1 MKFTD
6 LNAQGGIGANCS
18 LCEIGPFKFVIDSG
32 LHPKFAGSES
42 LPKHEEI
49 ERFSLDFIIL
59 THCHLDHLGSLP
71 LLSREQPD
79 APVILSYASSILA
92 RRMLSNSISV
102 MKRQRTEL
110 NIPELPYY
118 GRGDLT
124 SLYDRFK
131 TPPLH
136 TPYRLEKN
144 GEHIELTLHHAGHV
158 AGAVS
163 VSVKYKRKTTFFTGD
178 ILFNDQRTLDG
189 ANLPKEPVDIL
200 VTETTRGS
208 TEIPRNQSRESE
220 IVRMLKTIH
229 STLTKQGSV
238 LIPVF
243 ALGRMQEMLAILDEA
258 FRKNAIPKVPVFC
271 SGLGMDLVNHFHEIS
286 KNTNRVRFNRKV
298 LRAIGARPL
307 PKKIEPGRRPPM
319 EGIFLVSS
327 GMMVENTPSYVL
339 ASGLLGE
346 AKNSILFVGYCD
358 PSTPGGKLLEASKGE
373 TFDFDALDV
382 VQKIEAK
389 VSKFD
394 LSGHANRDELI
405 AYAKKISP
413 RAVIL
418 HHGDP
423 DAREWFKQNLEN
435 EPFSIYDPEPLK
447 TYDI

>member
-102 MKRQRTEL
+102 MKRQRMEL

-163 VSVKYKRKTTFFTGD
+163 VSVKYKGKTTFFTGD

-435 EPFSIYDPEPLK
+435 ETFSIYDPEPLK

>member
-163 VSVKYKRKTTFFTGD
+163 VSIKYKRKTTFFTGD

>member
-71 LLSREQPD
+71 LLSRQQPD

-118 GRGDLT
+118 GRSDLT

-163 VSVKYKRKTTFFTGD
+163 VSIKYKGNITFFTGD

-229 STLTKQGSV
+229 STLAKQGSV

-258 FRKNAIPKVPVFC
+258 FRKKAIPKVPVFC

-346 AKNSILFVGYCD
+346 SKNSILFVGYCD
-358 PSTPGGKLLEASKGE
+358 PSTPGGKLLEASRGE

-382 VQKIEAK
+382 IQKIEAK

-423 DAREWFKQNLEN
+423 EAREWFKQNLEN

>member
-6 LNAQGGIGANCS
+6 LNARGGIGANCS

-71 LLSREQPD
+71 LLSRQQPD

-118 GRGDLT
+118 GRSDLT

-163 VSVKYKRKTTFFTGD
+163 VSIKYKGNITFFTGD

-229 STLTKQGSV
+229 STLAKQGSV

-258 FRKNAIPKVPVFC
+258 FRKKAIPKVPVFC

-346 AKNSILFVGYCD
+346 SKNSILFVGYCD
-358 PSTPGGKLLEASKGE
+358 PSTPGGKLLEASRGE

-382 VQKIEAK
+382 LQKIEAK

-423 DAREWFKQNLEN
+423 EAREWFKQNLEN

>member
-71 LLSREQPD
+71 LLSRQQPD

-118 GRGDLT
+118 GRSDLT

-163 VSVKYKRKTTFFTGD
+163 VSIKYKGNITFFTGD

-258 FRKNAIPKVPVFC
+258 FRKKAIPKVPVFC

-346 AKNSILFVGYCD
+346 SKNSILFVGYCD
-358 PSTPGGKLLEASKGE
+358 PSTPGGKLLEASRGE

-382 VQKIEAK
+382 LQKIEAK

-423 DAREWFKQNLEN
+423 EAREWFKQNLEN

>member
-1 MKFTD
+1 M
-6 LNAQGGIGANCS
+6 QGGIGANCS

-71 LLSREQPD
+71 LLSRQQPD

-118 GRGDLT
+118 GRSDLT

-163 VSVKYKRKTTFFTGD
+163 VSIKYKGNITFFTGD

-229 STLTKQGSV
+229 STLAKQGSV

-258 FRKNAIPKVPVFC
+258 FRKKAIPKVPVFC

-346 AKNSILFVGYCD
+346 SKNSILFVGYCD
-358 PSTPGGKLLEASKGE
+358 PSTPGGKLLEASRGD

-382 VQKIEAK
+382 LQKIEAK

-423 DAREWFKQNLEN
+423 EAREWFKQNLEN

>member
-71 LLSREQPD
+71 LLSRQQPD

-110 NIPELPYY
+110 NIPKLPYY
-118 GRGDLT
+118 GRSDLT

-163 VSVKYKRKTTFFTGD
+163 VSIKYKGNITFFTGD

-258 FRKNAIPKVPVFC
+258 FRKKAIPKVPVFC

-346 AKNSILFVGYCD
+346 SKNSILFVGYCD
-358 PSTPGGKLLEASKGE
+358 PSTPGGKLLEASRGE

-382 VQKIEAK
+382 LQKIEAK

-423 DAREWFKQNLEN
+423 EAREWFKQNLEN

>member
-71 LLSREQPD
+71 LLSRQQPD

-118 GRGDLT
+118 GRSDLT

-163 VSVKYKRKTTFFTGD
+163 VSIKYKGNITFFTGD

-229 STLTKQGSV
+229 STLAKQGSV

-258 FRKNAIPKVPVFC
+258 FRKKAIPKVPVFC

-346 AKNSILFVGYCD
+346 SKNSILFVGYCD
-358 PSTPGGKLLEASKGE
+358 PSTPGGKLLEASRGE

-382 VQKIEAK
+382 LQKIEAK

-423 DAREWFKQNLEN
+423 EAREWFKQNLEN

>member
-6 LNAQGGIGANCS
+6 LNAHGGIGANCS

-32 LHPKFAGSES
+32 LHPKFAGPES
-42 LPKHEEI
+42 LPKHSEI
-49 ERFSLDFIIL
+49 GRYTLDFIIL

-92 RRMLSNSISV
+92 RRMLTNSISV
-102 MKRQRTEL
+102 MKRQRSEL
-110 NIPELPYY
+110 NLPELPYY
-118 GRGDLT
+118 GRGDLS

-144 GEHIELTLHHAGHV
+144 GESIEITLHHAGHV

-163 VSVKYKRKTTFFTGD
+163 VGIKYQKKTIFFTGD

-189 ANLPKEPVDIL
+189 ANLPREPVDIL
-200 VTETTRGS
+200 VTETTRGA
-208 TEIPRNQSRESE
+208 TEIPKNQSRESE
-220 IVRMLKTIH
+220 IVNLLKQVN
-229 STLTKQGSV
+229 STVAKGGSV

-243 ALGRMQEMLAILDEA
+243 ALGRMQEMLFVLDEA
-258 FRKNAIPKVPVFC
+258 FRKKAIPKVPVFC

-298 LRAIGARPL
+298 LKSIGARPL

-319 EGIFLVSS
+319 EGIYLVSS

-339 ASGLLGE
+339 ASGLLGDSR
-346 AKNSILFVGYCD
+346 NSILFVGYCA
-358 PSTPGGKLLEASKGE
+358 PQTPGGKLLETKVGDD
-373 TFDFDALDV
+373 FDFDAVDV
-382 VQKIEAK
+382 IEKVRAK
-389 VSKFD
+389 VFKYD

-405 AYAKKISP
+405 TFAKKLSP
-413 RAVIL
+413 RAVVL

-423 DAREWFKQNLEN
+423 EARDWFKQNLKNEN
-435 EPFSIYDPEPLK
+435 FNIYDPEPLQ

>member
-6 LNAQGGIGANCS
+6 LNVQGGIGANCS

-71 LLSREQPD
+71 LLSRQQPD

-163 VSVKYKRKTTFFTGD
+163 VSIKYKGNITFFTGD

-229 STLTKQGSV
+229 STLAKQGSV

-258 FRKNAIPKVPVFC
+258 FRKKAIPKVPVFC

-327 GMMVENTPSYVL
+327 GMMVEKTPSYVL

-346 AKNSILFVGYCD
+346 SKNSILFVGYCD
-358 PSTPGGKLLEASKGE
+358 PSTPGGKLLEASRGD

-382 VQKIEAK
+382 LQKIEAK

-394 LSGHANRDELI
+394 LSGHANRDELT

-423 DAREWFKQNLEN
+423 EARDWFKQNLEN

>member
-6 LNAQGGIGANCS
+6 LNVQGGIGANCS

-71 LLSREQPD
+71 LLSRQQPD

-158 AGAVS
+158 AGAIS
-163 VSVKYKRKTTFFTGD
+163 VSIKYKGNITFFTGD

-229 STLTKQGSV
+229 STLAKQGSV

-258 FRKNAIPKVPVFC
+258 FRKKAIPKVPVFC

-346 AKNSILFVGYCD
+346 SKNSILFVGYCD
-358 PSTPGGKLLEASKGE
+358 PSTPGGKLLEASRGD

-382 VQKIEAK
+382 LQKIEAK

-423 DAREWFKQNLEN
+423 EAREWFKQNLEN

>member
-6 LNAQGGIGANCS
+6 LNVQGGIGANCS

-71 LLSREQPD
+71 LLSRQQPD

-163 VSVKYKRKTTFFTGD
+163 VSIKYKGNITFFTGD

-229 STLTKQGSV
+229 STLAKQGSV

-258 FRKNAIPKVPVFC
+258 FRKKAIPKVPVFC

-346 AKNSILFVGYCD
+346 SKNSILFVGYCD
-358 PSTPGGKLLEASKGE
+358 PSTPGGKLLEASRGD

-382 VQKIEAK
+382 LQKIEAK

-423 DAREWFKQNLEN
+423 EAREWFKQNLEN

>member
-163 VSVKYKRKTTFFTGD
+163 VSIKYKGKTTFFTGD

>member
-71 LLSREQPD
+71 LLSRQQPD

-144 GEHIELTLHHAGHV
+144 GEQIELTLHHAGHV

-163 VSVKYKRKTTFFTGD
+163 VSIKYKGNITFFTGD

-229 STLTKQGSV
+229 STLAKQGSV

-258 FRKNAIPKVPVFC
+258 FRKKAIPKVPVFC

-346 AKNSILFVGYCD
+346 SKNSILFVGYCD
-358 PSTPGGKLLEASKGE
+358 PSTPGGKLLEASRGE

-382 VQKIEAK
+382 IQKIEAK

-423 DAREWFKQNLEN
+423 EAREWFKQNLEN

>member
-79 APVILSYASSILA
+79 APVILSYASYILA

-163 VSVKYKRKTTFFTGD
+163 VSVKYKGKTTFFTGD

>member
-163 VSVKYKRKTTFFTGD
+163 VSVKYKGKTTFFTGD

-394 LSGHANRDELI
+394 LSGHANRDDLI

>member
-6 LNAQGGIGANCS
+6 LNARGGIGANCS

-71 LLSREQPD
+71 LLSRQQPD

-118 GRGDLT
+118 GRSDLT

-163 VSVKYKRKTTFFTGD
+163 VSIKYKGNITFFTGD

-258 FRKNAIPKVPVFC
+258 FRKKAIPKVPVFC

-346 AKNSILFVGYCD
+346 SKNSILFVGYCD
-358 PSTPGGKLLEASKGE
+358 PSTPGGKLLEASRGE

-382 VQKIEAK
+382 LQKIEAK

-423 DAREWFKQNLEN
+423 EAREWFKQNLEN

>member
-71 LLSREQPD
+71 LLSRQQPD

-118 GRGDLT
+118 GRSDLT

-163 VSVKYKRKTTFFTGD
+163 VSIKYKGNITFFTGD

-229 STLTKQGSV
+229 STLAKQGSV

-258 FRKNAIPKVPVFC
+258 FRKKAIPKVPVFC

-346 AKNSILFVGYCD
+346 SRNSILFVGYCD
-358 PSTPGGKLLEASKGE
+358 PSTPGGKLLEASRGE

-382 VQKIEAK
+382 LQKIEAK

-423 DAREWFKQNLEN
+423 EAREWFKQNLEN

>member
-71 LLSREQPD
+71 LLSRQQPD

-118 GRGDLT
+118 GRSDLT

-163 VSVKYKRKTTFFTGD
+163 VSIKYKGNITFFTGD

-258 FRKNAIPKVPVFC
+258 FRKKAIPKVPVFC

-346 AKNSILFVGYCD
+346 SKNSILFVGYCD
-358 PSTPGGKLLEASKGE
+358 PSTPGGKLLVASRGE

-382 VQKIEAK
+382 LQKIEAK

-423 DAREWFKQNLEN
+423 EAREWFKQNLEN

>member
-71 LLSREQPD
+71 LLSRQQPD

-118 GRGDLT
+118 GRSDLT

-163 VSVKYKRKTTFFTGD
+163 VSIKYKGNITFFTGD

-229 STLTKQGSV
+229 STLAKQGSV

-258 FRKNAIPKVPVFC
+258 FRKKAIPKVPVFC

-346 AKNSILFVGYCD
+346 SRNSILFVGYCD
-358 PSTPGGKLLEASKGE
+358 PSTPGGKLLEASRGE

-382 VQKIEAK
+382 IQKIEAK

-423 DAREWFKQNLEN
+423 EAREWFKQNLEN